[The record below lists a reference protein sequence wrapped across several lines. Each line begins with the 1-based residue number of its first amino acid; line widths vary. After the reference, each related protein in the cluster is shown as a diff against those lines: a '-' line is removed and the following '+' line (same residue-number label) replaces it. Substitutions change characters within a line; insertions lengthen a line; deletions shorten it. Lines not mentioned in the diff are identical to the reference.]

1 MMAQTRVSLPH
12 KAGERFYWGNLAG
25 TLASYAVYLAAQ
37 QSEGLLLVITPDSA
51 KAIELEEELSFFL
64 QDNNVTT
71 HQLPDWETLPY
82 DCFSPHHDIVATRL
96 TTLCK
101 LPQARRSILIA
112 SITTLIHKISP
123 ESFLQSESF
132 LLKKGETFSLELR
145 RKQFEQA
152 GYRCVD
158 TVYEH
163 GEFAIRGAITDIY
176 PMGSKLPFRIDLFDD
191 EIDSIRTFDPE
202 SQQSIAQIDQIK
214 LLPAHEFPM
223 DKANRDKFKANFR
236 EAFNVD
242 HRTCPIYQDIGDG
255 IASPGIEYYLP
266 LFFDETATLF
276 DYLPKN
282 TCIMLDSSTQPSIE
296 KFLGD
301 ANERYQNRKV
311 DPLRPL
317 LPPDQLFLRTEEFYN
332 LVNEYPRITLS
343 TTPLKEKQGRLNFTQ
358 KTIPD
363 LTLSAKSDTPLAPL
377 ESFMAESERIL
388 FIAESPGRK
397 EALLTILKD
406 QNIIPKS
413 YDNWQQFRQSQD
425 KTGITIGSLNDGFFI
440 EEDNLTLIPES
451 LLLGQRVMQ
460 QRRRKNS
467 SSYHTDQIIRNL
479 TALHIGAPVVH
490 IDHGVGRYRGLQTLG
505 AEELKEEFLTL
516 EYADEAK
523 LYVPVASLHLIAR
536 YNGSDDDHAP
546 LHRLGSD
553 HWRKARKKA
562 AEKARDVAVELL
574 DIYARRE
581 SMEGYT
587 FTSPDQQYLTF
598 TAAFPFEET
607 PDQQQTIESVIAD
620 MCSHSPMDRLVCG
633 DVGFGKTEVAMRATF
648 LAIQDSK
655 QVAILVPTTLLAQ
668 QHFNSFK
675 DRFADWPVEIDVIS
689 RFRTTK
695 EIQNLKERLK
705 NGQLDIIIGTHKIL
719 QDQLKFKDLGL
730 LIIDEEHR
738 FGVRHKE
745 KLKSLRTRVDIL
757 TLTATPIPRT
767 LNMAMSGIRDLS
779 IIATPPARRLSVKT
793 FVREKNKLLIR
804 EAILRELLRGGQ
816 VYYLHNEVNTI
827 ENTAQELQELIPE
840 ARVAIGHGQLR
851 ERELERVMSDF
862 YHKRFNVLVCTT
874 IIETGI
880 DVPNANTIILNRAD
894 KFGLAQLHQLR
905 GRVGRSHHQAYAYLL
920 TPTVKSMTTD
930 ACKRLEAICDAQDLG
945 AGFMLAS
952 NDLEIRGA
960 GELLGEGQSGQ
971 IQNIGFTMYTEML
984 KKAVDAI
991 RKGETPNLEKPLA
1004 HGVEVNLRVQ
1014 ALLPDDYIHDIH
1026 SRLVL
1031 YKRIAASEADK
1042 ELRTLQVEMIDRF
1055 GLLPQ
1060 PAKNLFTQAHIKLKA
1075 QALGVQKLDAGPT
1088 QARFEFE
1095 SQPKVDPMIIIQL
1108 IQSQSAA
1115 FRLEGNNILKY
1126 SGSMEADEERFKQ
1139 IENVLNQLAG
1149 QKTRKTKPKNV

>member
-1 MMAQTRVSLPH
+1 MEQARVRLPH
-12 KAGERFYWGNLAG
+12 KAGERFYWGNLSG

-37 QSEGLLLVITPDSA
+37 QSEGLLLVLTPDSA
-51 KAIELEEELSFFL
+51 KALELEEELNFFL
-64 QDNNVTT
+64 QDNNDVVT

-82 DCFSPHHDIVATRL
+82 DRFSPHHDIIAARL

-101 LPQARRSILIA
+101 LPKASRSILIA
-112 SITTLIHKISP
+112 PITTLIHKISP
-123 ESFLQSESF
+123 QSFLQSESF
-132 LLKKGETFSLELR
+132 LLKKGETFSLEQR

-163 GEFAIRGAITDIY
+163 GEFTIRGAITDIY
-176 PMGSKLPFRIDLFDD
+176 PMGSELPFRIDLFDD

-202 SQQSIAQIDQIK
+202 SQQSINQIDQIK

-223 DKANRDKFKANFR
+223 DQVSRDKFRANFR
-236 EAFNVD
+236 DAFNVD
-242 HRTCPIYQDIGDG
+242 HRECPIYQDIGAG
-255 IASPGIEYYLP
+255 IASPGIEYFLP
-266 LFFDETATLF
+266 LFFDETATIF
-276 DYLPKN
+276 EYLPKN
-282 TCIMLDSSTQPSIE
+282 TCIMLDGNTQSSIE

-301 ANERYQNRKV
+301 AKERYENRKI
-311 DPLRPL
+311 DPLHPL
-317 LPPDQLFLRTEEFYN
+317 LPPDQLFLHTEEFYHR
-332 LVNEYPRITLS
+332 VNKYPRIILS
-343 TTPLKEKQGRLNFTQ
+343 TTSFQEKQGRLNFTQ
-358 KTIPD
+358 KAIPD
-363 LTLSAKSDTPLAPL
+363 LTLSAKSETPLAPL
-377 ESFMAESERIL
+377 KAFMAESERIL

-397 EALLTILKD
+397 EVLLTILKD
-406 QNIIPKS
+406 HNITPKS
-413 YDNWQQFRQSQD
+413 YDSWQQFRQTQD
-425 KTGITIGSLNDGFFI
+425 KTGITIGALNDGFSI

-451 LLLGQRVMQ
+451 MLMGRRVMQ
-460 QRRRKNS
+460 QRRRKKTS
-467 SSYHTDQIIRNL
+467 SHHADQIIRNIA
-479 TALHIGAPVVH
+479 ALRLGAPVVH
-490 IDHGVGRYRGLQTLG
+490 VDHGVGRYRGLQALG
-505 AEELKEEFLTL
+505 EGSLKEEFLAL

-536 YNGSDDDHAP
+536 YNGSDDNHAP

-553 HWRKARKKA
+553 QWRKARKKA

-581 SMEGYT
+581 SMEGYS
-587 FTSPDQQYLTF
+587 FTSPGQEYLTF

-607 PDQQQTIESVIAD
+607 PDQQQAIDSVIAD
-620 MCSHSPMDRLVCG
+620 MCSPAPMDRLICG
-633 DVGFGKTEVAMRATF
+633 DVGFGKTEVAMRAAF
-648 LAIQDSK
+648 LALQDSK

-668 QHFNSFK
+668 QHFNSFS
-675 DRFADWPVEIDVIS
+675 DRFADWPVEVGVIS
-689 RFRTTK
+689 RFRTSK
-695 EIQNLKERLK
+695 EVQNSKERLK
-705 NGQLDIIIGTHKIL
+705 KGQLDIVIGTHKIL
-719 QDQLKFKDLGL
+719 QDQLELKDLGL

-745 KLKSLRTRVDIL
+745 KLKSLRARIDIL

-793 FVREKNKLLIR
+793 FVLEKNKPLIR

-816 VYYLHNEVNTI
+816 VYYLHNEVHTI
-827 ENTAQELQELIPE
+827 ETTARELQELIPE

-880 DVPNANTIILNRAD
+880 DIPNANTIILNRAD

-920 TPTVKSMTTD
+920 TPTVKSMTAD

-945 AGFMLAS
+945 SGFMLAS

-971 IQNIGFTMYTEML
+971 IQSVGFSMYTEML
-984 KKAVDAI
+984 EKAVDAI
-991 RKGETPNLEKPLA
+991 RKGETPNLEQPLG
-1004 HGVEVNLRVQ
+1004 HGLEINLRVQ

-1031 YKRIAASEADK
+1031 YKRIAASESEAK
-1042 ELRTLQVEMIDRF
+1042 LRTLQVEMIDRF

-1075 QALGVQKLDAGPT
+1075 QALGVQKMDAGPT
-1088 QARFEFE
+1088 QVRFEFE

-1108 IQSQSAA
+1108 IQSQSTS
-1115 FRLEGNNILKY
+1115 FKLEGNNILKY
-1126 SGSMEADEERFKQ
+1126 RGPMEADEERFKR
-1139 IENVLNQLAG
+1139 IENVLDQLAG
-1149 QKTRKTKPKNV
+1149 QKH